1 MKYVTVSLAIL
12 LGGSSYS
19 FARNTCTD
27 MISSSGMIFRCVENC
42 QQGATDPR
50 LDRTEKE
57 DWVNIT
63 NEMNKSTRALAWE
76 YGQTGEAGLAIGPA
90 DGWEGGRATF
100 NEECRGLH
108 FFMNSGRESK
118 WIRNNGG

>member
-19 FARNTCTD
+19 FARNTCAD
-27 MISSSGMIFRCVENC
+27 MISTSGMIFRCVENC

-90 DGWEGGRATF
+90 DGWEGDVLLLTKNVVA
-100 NEECRGLH
+100 CISL
-108 FFMNSGRESK
+108 
-118 WIRNNGG
+118 